1 MLFQNSLLVLPQNLS
16 DVSSS
21 NLVFKRYGMYWFLI
35 SLTTTVGKVS
45 TVLLVFGT
53 IRYDTVRVHS
63 SYSRYGTYLDV
74 SEALQPS

>member
-21 NLVFKRYGMYWFLI
+21 NLVFKWYGMYWFLM
-35 SLTTTVGKVS
+35 SLTTTVVGTVS
-45 TVLLVFGT
+45 TVLLVLGT

-63 SYSRYGTYLDV
+63 SYRRYGTGTYSV
-74 SEALQPS
+74 STS